1 MKKHCQFILISLVAF
16 ASSASPQTPK
26 IAEPAPVEV
35 CNDEFAKQLVD
46 QQVTESRTV
55 VNTAK
60 RVRILVRSADFL
72 WKPDQPTARV
82 YFTEAFK
89 VASDHFAEKGFE
101 NKQEKGGL
109 VISTPDYRFE
119 VVRGIAKRDGEWAK
133 RLTEQI
139 LKEFEKGAA
148 DRKWFDKDREINS
161 IMFMAEENIKA
172 NPDLS
177 WYLFRRVMRQ
187 RLDYH

>member
-1 MKKHCQFILISLVAF
+1 MKKHFQILLISLVAF
-16 ASSASPQTPK
+16 TSSASPQTPK
-26 IAEPAPVEV
+26 MVEPTPVDV
-35 CNDEFAKQLVD
+35 CNDEFAKFLVD

-101 NKQEKGGL
+101 ERQEKGGL
-109 VISTPDYRFE
+109 SIIAPDYRFE
-119 VVRGIAKRDGEWAK
+119 VVRAIAKRDGEWAK

-139 LKEFEKGAA
+139 LKELEKSAA
-148 DRKWFDKDREINS
+148 DRKSFDKDREIN
-161 IMFMAEENIKA
+161 
-172 NPDLS
+172 
-177 WYLFRRVMRQ
+177 
-187 RLDYH
+187 